1 MEVHQSTSTTSQ
13 AATSQSHGVTFPY
26 ISDFLPRVVL
36 ATSDYGGSECA
47 DLSINTNST
56 SDLSDESACFIPA
69 SLKNNGVD
77 DEFIYSPTP
86 DVYKIKVES
95 SIDNCTNCNL
105 PIHERTLLNVD
116 GRFWHDQCLT
126 CTSCSVNLS
135 TMPTCYYKDS
145 KFYCKPCY
153 GSFRQFGT
161 KCAGCDRVIQ
171 STDWVRRARS
181 LVFHLACFAC
191 NQCKRQL
198 STGEEY
204 ALQEG
209 KLLCKQHFVE
219 LVEGETGIAHQKAK
233 TKRVRTTFAEEQLSV
248 LQAHFQV
255 DSNPDGADLERIANM
270 TGLSKRVTQ
279 VWFQNSRARQ
289 KKYQGGRKGG
299 SGEETEGSR
308 RSSVGPLSPGQKSDA
323 SNDMIYPT
331 SVTTSAE
338 DAMTDSAMYD

>member
-1 MEVHQSTSTTSQ
+1 MSPPS
-13 AATSQSHGVTFPY
+13 F
-26 ISDFLPRVVL
+26 
-36 ATSDYGGSECA
+36 TSDDGE
-47 DLSINTNST
+47 
-56 SDLSDESACFIPA
+56 DEE
-69 SLKNNGVD
+69 D
-77 DEFIYSPTP
+77 DDNVSVYSQE
-86 DVYKIKVES
+86 VES

-153 GSFRQFGT
+153 G
-161 KCAGCDRVIQ
+161 
-171 STDWVRRARS
+171 
-181 LVFHLACFAC
+181 
-191 NQCKRQL
+191 RQL

-279 VWFQNSRARQ
+279 VWFQAHFQVDSNPDGADLERIANMTGLSKRVTQ
-289 KKYQGGRKGG
+289 VWFQ
-299 SGEETEGSR
+299 TEGSR